1 MFWMKN
7 HSSAYFILLPWP
19 ILGKFII
26 LDYLLRQNSLPHITV
41 FTINSTESKEWMNL
55 SLHASL
61 WTLHRLRLAQTL
73 TPLLPRRLWNIGS
86 IYYFASKLAP
96 REKGERVASGPIL
109 FAASL
114 NISQLCIDG
123 IAQQQVRMWNIPVS
137 ILKLTFSNLITNSVC
152 VKEIRNI
159 NYAIPFLYLNY
170 GQRMPDLCN
179 LHAYLMFQVRPR
191 SEGEFLGLIEENLTH
206 PPEPSRTKMCWLNKP
221 KYHILSSQ
229 KILSPEKSG
238 SL

>member
-1 MFWMKN
+1 MENIAVQWSMDIGQSIAESRSTEMFWMKN

-123 IAQQQVRMWNIPVS
+123 IAQQQVRMWNIPVP
-137 ILKLTFSNLITNSVC
+137 ILK
-152 VKEIRNI
+152 
-159 NYAIPFLYLNY
+159 
-170 GQRMPDLCN
+170 
-179 LHAYLMFQVRPR
+179 QV
-191 SEGEFLGLIEENLTH
+191 SD
-206 PPEPSRTKMCWLNKP
+206 
-221 KYHILSSQ
+221 
-229 KILSPEKSG
+229 
-238 SL
+238 